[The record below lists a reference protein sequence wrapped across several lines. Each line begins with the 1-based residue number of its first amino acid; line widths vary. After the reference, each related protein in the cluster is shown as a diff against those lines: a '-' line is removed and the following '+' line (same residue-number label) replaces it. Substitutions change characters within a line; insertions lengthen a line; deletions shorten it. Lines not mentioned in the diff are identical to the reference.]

1 MKLTNLQVN
10 QALQGLNTISQEKL
24 TGRLHYELA
33 KIRKALLPQ
42 NEIFVEA
49 LGKIDEKDKEAQTK
63 ELADLEE
70 EVELPLIQWHD
81 IEDIQ
86 MDGVTFQF
94 LEPIINFE

>member
-1 MKLTNLQVN
+1 MRLTNLQVN
-10 QALQGLNTISQEKL
+10 QALQGINSISQEKL

-49 LGKIDEKDKEAQTK
+49 LGKIDDKDKEAQTK
-63 ELADLEE
+63 ELAELEE
-70 EVELPLIQWHD
+70 EIEICPIQWHD

>member
-10 QALQGLNTISQEKL
+10 QALQGINSISQEKL

-49 LGKIDEKDKEAQTK
+49 LGKIDEEDKEAQTK
-63 ELADLEE
+63 ELAELEE
-70 EVELPLIQWHD
+70 EIEIPRIQWQD

-86 MDGVTFQF
+86 MDGVTFRF